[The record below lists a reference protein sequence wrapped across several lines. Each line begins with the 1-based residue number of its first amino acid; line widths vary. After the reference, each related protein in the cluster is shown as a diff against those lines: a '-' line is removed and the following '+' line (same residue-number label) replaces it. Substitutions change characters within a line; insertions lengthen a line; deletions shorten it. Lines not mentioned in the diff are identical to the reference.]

1 VMPGRVPLKSEGT
14 MTHLRSRAPST
25 LRHPTMQSTL
35 GHTHTHM
42 SKVTRKH
49 RQMQIA
55 DLTTARKCHHEMVR
69 RWPLTLHVQLPMMM
83 ELMRPLP
90 RCHHTHVRSRPLNPA
105 MRPLPLTEMFQ
116 LRPPSRTPRMAHPRL
131 LDRNL

>member
-1 VMPGRVPLKSEGT
+1 MQNT
-14 MTHLRSRAPST
+14 PS
-25 LRHPTMQSTL
+25 
-35 GHTHTHM
+35 HTRTHM
-42 SKVTRKH
+42 SKVTRKY

-55 DLTTARKCHHEMVR
+55 DLTRAPKCQHEVAH
-69 RWPLTLHVQLPMMM
+69 RWPLTLHVQLPTMM

-105 MRPLPLTEMFQ
+105 MRPLRLTEMFQ